1 MFRRLAE
8 IIWTKNSIFA
18 LYLKKTKVMRVK
30 LASIAASLVLLV
42 GACSVPKDVA
52 YFQGIDSLT
61 QEQLSQMSQNYNTR
75 ICQDDMLNITVSAW
89 DPTVVTPFNPP
100 MFSYTQQGD
109 EPVQASPSLYS
120 YLVDKEGYIT
130 FPVLGRIHVAGMTK
144 EELSSSLQEQIS
156 KYVKDPLVHVRITN
170 FKVMVLG
177 EVTRPGG
184 LSVKN
189 DRITVLEAI
198 GYSGDVTIN
207 ADRTNVLVVRDV
219 NGQKEFGRLDLTG
232 TDFFTSP
239 YFYLQ
244 QNDVVYVEPNKAK
257 KRNAR
262 YSQAQQYN
270 VTIIST
276 ILTAVSV
283 ITSVIV
289 AIAKK

>member
-1 MFRRLAE
+1 
-8 IIWTKNSIFA
+8 
-18 LYLKKTKVMRVK
+18 MRVK

>member
-130 FPVLGRIHVAGMTK
+130 FPVFYT
-144 EELSSSLQEQIS
+144 
-156 KYVKDPLVHVRITN
+156 
-170 FKVMVLG
+170 
-177 EVTRPGG
+177 
-184 LSVKN
+184 
-189 DRITVLEAI
+189 
-198 GYSGDVTIN
+198 DVT
-207 ADRTNVLVVRDV
+207 DV
-219 NGQKEFGRLDLTG
+219 WCLTRR
-232 TDFFTSP
+232 
-239 YFYLQ
+239 Q
-244 QNDVVYVEPNKAK
+244 
-257 KRNAR
+257 R
-262 YSQAQQYN
+262 
-270 VTIIST
+270 
-276 ILTAVSV
+276 
-283 ITSVIV
+283 VIV
-289 AIAKK
+289 NLGGVYFQLIFLIPFFLFLQLYSDL

>member
-257 KRNAR
+257 KRNAN

-283 ITSVIV
+283 ITSVLV
-289 AIAKK
+289 AIVK